1 MIDEELIK
9 SVIDYNKH
17 RRFNYYNGVVEDPI
31 IEFERIL
38 KARYNKISRIKKRF
52 LYLLCNFKNI
62 YFITFTLNDY
72 YINLCDR
79 SRKDLI
85 KKCLYDFDDD
95 IHYIINIDYGKKT
108 ERLHY
113 HGIIATDSD
122 SDLKKFLDLNY
133 PSFSYTEKIRFSDN
147 DYKRVSK
154 YLNKLSNHACKDTTK
169 RSRVLYN
176 FKGYDIYDFDKD
188 YKKELIDLDKKRVGL
203 SS

>member
-1 MIDEELIK
+1 MLDEELIK
-9 SVIDYNKH
+9 NVIEYNKQ
-17 RRFNYYNGVVEDPI
+17 RKFNFDNGVVEEPI
-31 IEFERIL
+31 LEYERIL

-52 LYLLCNFKNI
+52 LYLLCNYKNV
-62 YFITFTLNDY
+62 YFVTFTLNDY

-79 SRKDLI
+79 SRKDSI
-85 KKCLYDFDDD
+85 KDSLYSFDDD
-95 IHYIINIDYGKKT
+95 IKYIINIDYGKKT

-122 SDLKKFLDLNY
+122 LNLKNFLDISY
-133 PSFSYTEKIRFSDN
+133 PSFSYTEKIRISDN
-147 DYKRVSK
+147 DYKKVSK

-176 FKGYDIYDFDKD
+176 FKGYDLYDFDKN
-188 YKKELIDLDKKRVGL
+188 YKRSLIDDDKKRVGL